1 MNRTPVTQETLA
13 RLRILLLLGLRSLAA
28 HRVKSAV
35 VGSMLT
41 FGTFLTVSGSALF
54 DSILAATAK
63 SVTSSLAG
71 DLQVYSAEAEDPLA
85 LFGGVGLGT
94 SDIGEL
100 PEIERIEAA
109 IGALPEVRTVVPMGI
124 TTVTVFGDNEIDRVL
139 GELRGAVGLG
149 DAAGVAEGRERV
161 RAIVRT
167 IAAGHEARVSTG
179 ADPEKVAADGATL
192 ERAGSDTF
200 WSGFEA
206 DPLGGLDFLES
217 NLAPLTADGRMFYL
231 RAIGTDLDQFTRTFD
246 RFYVVDGQAVPEGR
260 RGLLL
265 SKRTYERLLK
275 NRVAREL
282 DALYDAWKVGA
293 RIAEDPLLQKRAAR
307 LPGQYARILFQV
319 SPSDAAI
326 LEPKLRALLP
336 GIEGGLAALLPAFLE
351 IDDTTIEARHS
362 FFYAEIAP
370 LVRLY
375 EIPVGKTVT
384 LRAFTRAGY
393 ARSVTVPV
401 WGTYEFR
408 GLEKSDTTTA
418 SNLLDLITWRELYG
432 KMSAEQQAEL
442 SDIRAQA
449 GLREVD
455 AATVEDALFGEGSG
469 SHSGAVT
476 VASSGFDEFAGL
488 ALGGRVGGASLTL
501 DPAQQHRGLALNA
514 AVLLHDPAQTNAVAA
529 KIRALSVRDDLG
541 IQVVDWQ
548 GATGILGQ
556 FIGAMRVALYAAI
569 FVIFLVSL
577 IIINNTMVAATVERV
592 GEIGTMRAIGA
603 TRGFVV
609 GMFVVETLVLGL
621 ASGTLGA
628 GFAAL
633 FVAWLGRV
641 GLPAPQDAIVIL
653 FGGPR
658 LFPTTSWGNHAFG
671 ITTILVVSVLSTL
684 YPAVLAARVSPVVAM
699 QDKE

>member
-1 MNRTPVTQETLA
+1 MNRTLGTQETLA
-13 RLRILLLLGLRSLAA
+13 QLRILLLLGLRSLAA

-71 DLQVYSAEAEDPLA
+71 DLQVYSSEAEDSLA

-94 SDIGEL
+94 SDIGEM

-124 TTVTVFGDNEIDRVL
+124 TPVTVFGDNEIDVVL
-139 GELRGAVGLG
+139 GALRGAVGRG
-149 DAAGVAEGRERV
+149 DTSAVAEGRERV

-167 IAAGHEARVSTG
+167 IAAGHEARVSVG
-179 ADPEKVAADGATL
+179 ADPEKVAADGITL

-200 WSGFEA
+200 WAGFEV
-206 DPLGGLDFLES
+206 DPLGGLDFLEA

-231 RAIGTDLDQFTRTFD
+231 RAIGTDVTRFTQAFD
-246 RFYVVDGQAVPEGR
+246 RFYVVDGQPVPEGR

-282 DALYDAWKVGA
+282 DALYDAWKAGA
-293 RIAEDPLLQKRAAR
+293 RIAEDPLLHERARR

-336 GIEGGLAALLPAFLE
+336 GIQGGLPALLPAFLE
-351 IDDTTIEARHS
+351 IDDTTLEARYS

-418 SNLLDLITWRELYG
+418 SNLLDLVTWRELYG
-432 KMSAEQQAEL
+432 KMSAKQQAEL

-455 AATVEDALFGEGSG
+455 ASTVEDALFGEGSG
-469 SHSGAVT
+469 SASAA
-476 VASSGFDEFAGL
+476 VASNGFDEFAGV

-501 DPAQQHRGLALNA
+501 DPAEQHRGLALNA
-514 AVLLHDPAQTNAVAA
+514 AVLLHDPAQADAVAA
-529 KIRALSVRDDLG
+529 KIRALSLREDLG

-556 FIGAMRVALYAAI
+556 FIGTMRAVLYAAI

-577 IIINNTMVAATVERV
+577 IIINNTMVAATLERV

-603 TRGFVV
+603 PRGFVV
-609 GMFVVETLVLGL
+609 GMFLVETLVLGL

-658 LFPTTSWGNHAFG
+658 LFPTASWGNHAFG